1 MHDDLSTTGIYTQ
14 FSIEKLREIHAVT
27 HPASRERVKNPAETI
42 LNAEA
47 TRPTAL
53 AKEAETEKSD
63 MLKTP
68 IPTETVMMMSTASL
82 KQTAHQIIAAAR
94 GLV

>member
-14 FSIEKLREIHAVT
+14 VSIEKLREIHAVT
-27 HPASRERVKNPAETI
+27 HPARRERVKNPPETI

-53 AKEAETEKSD
+53 DKA
-63 MLKTP
+63 
-68 IPTETVMMMSTASL
+68 
-82 KQTAHQIIAAAR
+82 
-94 GLV
+94 